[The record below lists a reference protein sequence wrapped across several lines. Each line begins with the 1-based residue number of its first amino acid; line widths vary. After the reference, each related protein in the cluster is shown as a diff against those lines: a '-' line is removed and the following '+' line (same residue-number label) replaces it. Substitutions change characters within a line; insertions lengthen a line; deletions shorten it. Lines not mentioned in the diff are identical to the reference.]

1 MRRLSKTE
9 QSKRIQEN
17 IIMGSTTFETRP
29 TFNISAMSPMAKAF
43 LAGSFSGTCSTLL
56 LQPLDLIKTKMQKE
70 TTSRSLLGITKEV
83 VRNEHLSG
91 LWRGLKPSLARTVPG
106 VGIYFATLHGIRSK
120 FNTSTP
126 MGSMIT
132 GASARCFAGA
142 VMIPFTILKVRSEAG
157 VLGSDNR
164 LLSGL
169 VSIYRKEGL
178 LGLTR
183 GVLPTL
189 ARDAPFSGLYLLFY
203 DTLKKST
210 AAFGDN
216 ISQGSTSTHLLC
228 GVGAGCLASFVTHP
242 ADVIKTKVQLG
253 EQGSKM
259 NVWKAALAIYSRE
272 GAAGLMTGLG
282 PRMLRRSMMASLAW
296 MVYERVMINMGI
308 KGSK

>member
-1 MRRLSKTE
+1 
-9 QSKRIQEN
+9 
-17 IIMGSTTFETRP
+17 MGSTMLETIP
-29 TFNISAMSPMAKAF
+29 TLTIPAMSPMAKAF

-70 TTSRSLLGITKEV
+70 TTRRSLWGITREV
-83 VRNEHLSG
+83 VRNEQLSG

-106 VGIYFATLHGIRSK
+106 VGIYFASLHGIRSK
-120 FNTSTP
+120 FNNSTP
-126 MGSMIT
+126 MGSVIT

-164 LLSGL
+164 LLGGL

-210 AAFGDN
+210 SAFGDYFP
-216 ISQGSTSTHLLC
+216 QGSSSTHLLC

-253 EQGSKM
+253 EHGSKM
-259 NVWKAALAIYSRE
+259 NVWKAAMAIYSRE
-272 GAAGLMTGLG
+272 GAAGFMTGLG

-296 MVYERVMINMGI
+296 MVYEKVMINIGI
-308 KGSK
+308 KDKK